1 MQTQRINFTL
11 PNDLA
16 RSFRQ
21 IVPTRFRSKF
31 IVEAIETKLGK
42 QDVNRLLR
50 KSGQAQKEVILQIVE
65 DFKYTDNEICNK
77 FP

>member
-42 QDVNRLLR
+42 QNVNRLLR
-50 KSGQAQKEVILQIVE
+50 KSGQAQKEIILQIAE
-65 DFKYTDNEICNK
+65 DFKYTDNEIFNK
-77 FP
+77 LP